1 MVREEGGKSEEDEE
15 RNGKKVGK
23 ARAVR
28 RAKEVRRVRS
38 TRKEEGLGEWGG

>member
-15 RNGKKVGK
+15 RNGKEVEK

-28 RAKEVRRVRS
+28 RAKR
-38 TRKEEGLGEWGG
+38 